1 MSNRGDNGHSG
12 LPRSKKS
19 LNRMK
24 GGRQMARPRQPVD
37 LIIANGRKNLTKA
50 EIEER
55 RRSEVAPCA
64 DDLTP
69 PSYLTAAEKRH
80 FTKLAGQL
88 DKIKIMGETDVETLA
103 RYVSA
108 QTLYENAVKDLR
120 KLGKEQPKREDYDSR
135 DDFLA
140 MYDIWTKAAETV
152 AKLQDRYFKQAQAA
166 AASLGLTISSRCK
179 LVAPV
184 KDEAQP
190 ANKFSRFRA
199 IGGA

>member
-1 MSNRGDNGHSG
+1 MG
-12 LPRSKKS
+12 
-19 LNRMK
+19 
-24 GGRQMARPRQPVD
+24 RPRQPID

-55 RRSEVAPCA
+55 RHTEVTPCA

-69 PSYLTAAEKRH
+69 PSYLTAAEKRR
-80 FTKLAGQL
+80 FTKLADQL
-88 DKIKIMGETDVETLA
+88 NKIKIMGETDVETLA

-108 QTLYENAVKDLR
+108 QTLYETATKEMR
-120 KLGKEQPKREDYDSR
+120 KLDRERPKKETFEKEGEYYVALEVWIATS
-135 DDFLA
+135 
-140 MYDIWTKAAETV
+140 ETA
-152 AKLQDRYFKQAQAA
+152 AKLQDRYFKQAQTA

-184 KDEAQP
+184 KDEAAP
-190 ANKFSRFRA
+190 VNKFSKFRV